1 MRELQRRW
9 QGREAYGIPSPSL
22 PPPLL
27 GCQWVEDPL
36 IREGQVGGV
45 ILLPF
50 HTHQTLLGSPEDA
63 ENVSLALGFSFCCS
77 QAHGSLSRCSRA
89 VNATAKPDSSCA
101 GWKGSEVL
109 QCLPYARDST
119 QVDQTE
125 LGWILLHQELPCSAL
140 VLKHDPERQIS
151 VQTLVFSWMT
161 TLGSQHIV
169 TRSVSDICFPLHSL
183 IHSFIH

>member
-9 QGREAYGIPSPSL
+9 QGREACGSPSPSL

-36 IREGQVGGV
+36 IQEGQVGGV

-50 HTHQTLLGSPEDA
+50 STHQRLFGSPEDA

-109 QCLPYARDST
+109 QCLPYARDSM

-125 LGWILLHQELPCSAL
+125 LCGFCFTRNYPAQHW
-140 VLKHDPERQIS
+140 
-151 VQTLVFSWMT
+151 FSNMT
-161 TLGSQHIV
+161 PKG
-169 TRSVSDICFPLHSL
+169 RSVCRAWFSL
-183 IHSFIH
+183 DDYLRVSAHHHEISFRHLLPSPFIHSFIH